1 MGSVSLTKTPSSY
14 LYNNNLIF
22 LEYCYVSKD
31 VGIGLSR
38 VIKSKAKRGLIM
50 KIAIKGCSGDGISK
64 CISMI
69 KLSKFVFSEF
79 DYETNVLTV
88 QKL

>member
-1 MGSVSLTKTPSSY
+1 MVENIS
-14 LYNNNLIF
+14 

-88 QKL
+88 RSKTLTLP